1 MITYINYSNLM
12 IEAAISN
19 PGLMMLTM
27 EILAAKGP
35 LPVGEIGKILAEYT
49 SIPNL
54 SLKLK
59 EKYGGLKKFLEL
71 FPDAFVVSND
81 HPFNPN
87 VLLRCSLAVEHLEML
102 EKGLFPHQLIA
113 RAKKVKKISF
123 FFIYFIIF

>member
-87 VLLRCSLAVEHLEML
+87 VLLRCSLAAEHLEML

-113 RAKKVKKISF
+113 RAKKVKKIFF